1 MLLAFIVVMVG
12 GVSWVVTEAGREAPA
27 PTHGASPASSSPALT
42 PGPTPN
48 PLMCLP
54 DQLQLVGASNACVSL
69 DLRTR
74 SCDVTQVGMDATFYL
89 SDGVHTYEL
98 ELGISTYSGPGSYQL
113 SSGAAQVD
121 VRDDMNAD
129 WRSVA
134 GELDV
139 ISSKRPSGT
148 VYANLEPWVG
158 NISALP
164 LSVQGSW
171 SC

>member
-1 MLLAFIVVMVG
+1 
-12 GVSWVVTEAGREAPA
+12 
-27 PTHGASPASSSPALT
+27 
-42 PGPTPN
+42 
-48 PLMCLP
+48 
-54 DQLQLVGASNACVSL
+54 
-69 DLRTR
+69 
-74 SCDVTQVGMDATFYL
+74 
-89 SDGVHTYEL
+89 
-98 ELGISTYSGPGSYQL
+98 
-113 SSGAAQVD
+113 
-121 VRDDMNAD
+121 MNAD

>member
-1 MLLAFIVVMVG
+1 
-12 GVSWVVTEAGREAPA
+12 
-27 PTHGASPASSSPALT
+27 
-42 PGPTPN
+42 
-48 PLMCLP
+48 MCIR
-54 DQLQLVGASNACVSL
+54 D
-69 DLRTR
+69 R
-74 SCDVTQVGMDATFYL
+74 
-89 SDGVHTYEL
+89 
-98 ELGISTYSGPGSYQL
+98 L